1 MARGAPGGDG
11 SRARD
16 ARELR
21 AVLFTFLLAAGIG
34 VLGGT
39 AAIGFQAL
47 TTVARMEIVG
57 GGGEEGLLDAARGLS
72 PLRALLTP
80 ALGAA
85 MAALLIHGVFRIKGS
100 YGVADLMETV
110 SLRKGGVHAGDTAAR
125 ALSLTAVIGSGGST
139 GREGPIIQIG
149 AAVASTAGWAAKV
162 RPRDL
167 SVLVACGAAAGMA
180 GAYNA
185 PIGAAMFVMEV
196 ILGSFVMEQFAPVI
210 VASVTST
217 LTVRALQG
225 GNFPVYEVPAL
236 TVSTPWEALP
246 IFAIGLLAALVGWGF
261 LRLMAA
267 VEDLL
272 HATRLPAWALPVLGG
287 LAVGAIGLWPP
298 LRAVWGN
305 GYDAVNLI
313 LRGDTRELAAGIAM
327 PAVLLLV
334 LLLVAK
340 ALATAFTT
348 GSGVGGGVF
357 TPTLFLG
364 AALGAVFGRVLA
376 ALMPGANLDPGLY
389 ALVGMGSVLAATTHA
404 PLMSILILFEMTLDA
419 HLIAP
424 LMLGAV
430 TATLFARWIHA
441 DSLYTARLKR
451 RGVRLPAGVEEAA
464 LLRTYAK
471 DLLRTDAEVLPANA
485 PLTKVLDR
493 FLNTRR
499 DALYVVGDGGRYV
512 GVARIHD
519 VKAVF
524 DAAPEGGTIIAM
536 DVAVPVRSIAEDESV
551 GAALAR
557 FDDSET
563 DEVPVVASTTDP
575 RFVGT
580 LSRRD
585 ILAMLRHEVLVE
597 PSRPVRVGRGGASYL
612 DLPEGWRVTEMPA
625 PVDGLGAVADPSRW
639 LAERRALPLVVL
651 RPDGA
656 GGRRPLPL
664 ATTALRLGDSVV
676 VLGPSPE
683 PDGPSA

>member
-1 MARGAPGGDG
+1 MAGVA
-11 SRARD
+11 SRRSAS
-16 ARELR
+16 ELR
-21 AVLFTFLLAAGIG
+21 AVFFTFFLAAVIG
-34 VLGGT
+34 VLGGA
-39 AAIGFQAL
+39 AAIGFQEL
-47 TTVARMEIVG
+47 TTLARRLIVG
-57 GGGEEGLLDAARGLS
+57 GTHGEGLVEAASRLH
-72 PLRALLTP
+72 PLQALVTP

-85 MAALLIHGVFRIKGS
+85 VASLLLHGVFRIRGS
-100 YGVADLMETV
+100 YGVADLMEIV
-110 SLRKGGVHAGDTAAR
+110 SLRKGGVHAGDTGAR
-125 ALSLTAVIGSGGST
+125 ALALTAVIGSGGST
-139 GREGPIIQIG
+139 GREGPIIAIG
-149 AAVASTAGWAAKV
+149 SALATATGRV
-162 RPRDL
+162 VSLRPRDL

-196 ILGSFVMEQFAPVI
+196 VLGSFVMEQFAPVI

-217 LTVRALQG
+217 LTVRAFAG
-225 GNFPVYEVPAL
+225 GSFAVYQVPTLPVP
-236 TVSTPWEALP
+236 SPWEALP
-246 IFAIGLLAALVGWGF
+246 IFALGLLAALVGWGF
-261 LRLMAA
+261 LRLMTAT
-267 VEDLL
+267 EDVL
-272 HATRLPAWALPVLGG
+272 HRTRLPAWALPIAGG
-287 LAVGAIGLWPP
+287 LAVGAIGIWLPE
-298 LRAVWGN
+298 VWGN
-305 GYDAVNLI
+305 GYDTVSL
-313 LRGDTRELAAGIAM
+313 
-327 PAVLLLV
+327 VLLQGAFPLGFLA

-340 ALATAFTT
+340 ALATSLTA

-364 AALGAVFGRVLA
+364 AAFGAAFGTVLKLA
-376 ALMPGANLDPGLY
+376 FPHGGIDTGLY
-389 ALVGMGSVLAATTHA
+389 ALLGMGSVLAATTHA
-404 PLMSILILFEMTLDA
+404 PLMSILILFEMTSDP

-424 LMLGAV
+424 LMLGAI

-451 RGVRLPAGVEEAA
+451 RGVRLPEGVEEAA

-485 PLTKVLDR
+485 PLAKVLDR
-493 FLNTRR
+493 FLNTRH
-499 DALYVVGDGGRYV
+499 DALYVVGDGGRFV

-536 DVAVPVRSIAEDESV
+536 DVAVPVRAIAEDESI

-557 FDDSET
+557 FDDTEL
-563 DEVPVVASTTDP
+563 DEVPVVASTEDP

-597 PSRPVRVGRGGASYL
+597 TTRPVRVGRGPGGTYL
-612 DLPEGWRVTEMPA
+612 DLPEGWRVSEVPVPA
-625 PVDGLGAVADPSRW
+625 DALGTAADPSRW
-639 LAERRALPLVVL
+639 LAERRGMPLVVL

-656 GGRRPLPL
+656 GGRRPMPL

-676 VLGPSPE
+676 VLGPSPDAA
-683 PDGPSA
+683 P